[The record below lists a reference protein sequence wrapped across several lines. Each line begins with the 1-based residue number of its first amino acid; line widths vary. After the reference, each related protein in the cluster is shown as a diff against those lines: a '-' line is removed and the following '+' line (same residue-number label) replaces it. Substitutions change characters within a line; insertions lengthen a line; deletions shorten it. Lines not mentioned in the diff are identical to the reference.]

1 MKQVLIRRGAA
12 GVYETPVPGLEPGSL
27 LVRVDHSCVSAGTEM
42 AAIRNSGEPLWK
54 RALKQPHYLQRA
66 LTMAAK
72 QGVSAV
78 FRAVENRQST
88 GHVTGYSL
96 AGVVE
101 AVGEGVDDL
110 HPGDRVACAGAQC
123 AHHAEY
129 VALPRRLACR
139 VPDGVGLDE
148 ASTVALGAIALQGV
162 RRAEPTLGESFVVIG
177 LGVLGQLT
185 AQLLKANGCRVLG
198 IDVDRARLELAKSLG
213 IEATLHPD
221 DAEQATFVS
230 QWTDG
235 VLADGVIITAATST
249 SEIVSTAFAL
259 CRRKG
264 RVVLVGDVG
273 LNLNRADFYAKEID
287 FRISASYGPGRYD
300 PHYEED
306 GQDYP
311 IAYVRWTE
319 GRNMEQYLRLI
330 AGKQIAVKPLIA
342 ATYAI
347 DEAAAAYTALEKG
360 VGPSPIVLLHY
371 PNPRPYASQ
380 TKLSMPTSGS
390 KQSPHRLGQ
399 RIGLAV
405 IGAGSFARDVHL
417 PNLQSLDK
425 VFELR
430 AVVGRQGH
438 VCREAAARYGA
449 AYAATDVGQVW
460 DDEQVDAVLIATRH
474 HLHGS
479 QVLSALRAGKHVLV
493 EKPLALT
500 AAELNEIEAF
510 YETYAGTSPP
520 PVLMTGFNRRFAP
533 LMQPVQQAAAQRRHP
548 LLINYRMNAGYLP
561 LDHWVHGPE
570 GGGRNLGEACHMY
583 DLFTFLVNERVEEVD
598 VQAVRPGG
606 RYSHRDNFVAT
617 MKFAD
622 GSVASLTYT
631 SLGNTAFPKEQLEMF
646 CDGAVY
652 SLDDYRRLR
661 ITSNRDVVRE
671 EKTVD
676 KGHRSELEAFAEAI
690 RQGGEGPIPLWQQL
704 QGARIAL
711 AVENRLGT
719 TTSFAETGIA
729 RAEEPCAE

>member
-12 GVYETPVPGLEPGSL
+12 GVYETPVPGLEAGSL

-42 AAIRNSGEPLWK
+42 AALRNSGEPLWK

-66 LTMAAK
+66 LALAAK

-78 FRAVENRQST
+78 VRAVENRQSA
-88 GHVTGYSL
+88 GHATGYSL

-129 VALPRRLACR
+129 VTVPRRLACR
-139 VPDGVGLDE
+139 IPDGVGFDE

-185 AQLLKANGCRVLG
+185 AQLLKANGCRVVG
-198 IDVDRARLELAKSLG
+198 IDVDRARLELAKESG
-213 IEATLHPD
+213 IAAVLHPE
-221 DAEQATFVS
+221 DADQTTFVS
-230 QWTDG
+230 QFTQG
-235 VLADGVIITAATST
+235 VLADGVIITAAASS
-249 SEIVSTAFAL
+249 SEIVASAFAM

-300 PHYEED
+300 PRYEEQ

-330 AGKQIAVKPLIA
+330 ADKQLNVKPLIA
-342 ATYAI
+342 ATYSI
-347 DEAAAAYTALEKG
+347 DDAAEAYAALAKG
-360 VGPSPIVLLHY
+360 VGPSPIVLLRY
-371 PNPRPYASQ
+371 PNPQPYATQ
-380 TKLSMPTSGS
+380 AKVILSHSNRSVPRPVGE
-390 KQSPHRLGQ
+390 

-417 PNLQSLDK
+417 PNLQSLEK
-425 VFELR
+425 YYSLR
-430 AVVGRQGH
+430 AIVGRQGH
-438 VCREAAARYGA
+438 VCRETAARYGA
-449 AYAATDVGQVW
+449 AYATTDVSQVW
-460 DDEQVDAVLIATRH
+460 NDEQIDAVLIATRH

-479 QVLSALRAGKHVLV
+479 QVLAALRAGKHVLV
-493 EKPLALT
+493 EKPLSLT
-500 AAELNEIEAF
+500 AVELDEIEEF
-510 YETYAGTSPP
+510 YEAYSGPSAPP
-520 PVLMTGFNRRFAP
+520 LLMTAFNRRFAP
-533 LMQPVQQAAAQRRHP
+533 LLQPIQKAASQRRHP

-570 GGGRNLGEACHMY
+570 GGGRNLGEACHLY
-583 DLFTFLVNERVEEVD
+583 DLFTHLVNDQAHDVQ

-617 MKFAD
+617 LKFAD

-631 SLGNTAFPKEQLEMF
+631 SLGNTSYPKEQLEMF

-652 SLDDYRRLR
+652 ALDDYRRLR
-661 ITSNRDVVRE
+661 ITAKRDRVQEIKVF
-671 EKTVD
+671 D
-676 KGHRSELEAFAEAI
+676 KGHRGELEAFAAAI
-690 RQGGEGPIPLWQQL
+690 REGGTWPIPLWQQL
-704 QGARIAL
+704 QGSRIAL
-711 AVENRLGT
+711 AVESQLQAAMPRLPE
-719 TTSFAETGIA
+719 AL
-729 RAEEPCAE
+729 RAEKPCAE